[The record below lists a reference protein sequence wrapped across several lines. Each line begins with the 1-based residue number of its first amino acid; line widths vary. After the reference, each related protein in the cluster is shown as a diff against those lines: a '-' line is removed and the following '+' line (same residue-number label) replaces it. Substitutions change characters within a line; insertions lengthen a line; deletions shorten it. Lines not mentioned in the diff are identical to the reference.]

1 MATDELYKHKKEI
14 TADFNFNKNTAN
26 SFNDMLKRSVPHY
39 YEIQDMICEITKT
52 FAQKNSNIY
61 DLGCSTGNALLNI
74 SKELSEFPVTLIGID
89 NSEAMM
95 KKAEAKLKKKRY
107 YDKCKLLNKDLNS
120 GFNFENASVIISNL
134 TLQFIR
140 PINRDRLISDIYK
153 GLNKAGA
160 LILVEKIISEDST
173 IRRIFIKLYH
183 GFKLQKG
190 YSKSE
195 ILKKREAL
203 ENVLIPYMY
212 DENIRLLKKNG
223 FRVVDEF
230 FRWYNF
236 CGVLAIK

>member
-1 MATDELYKHKKEI
+1 MANDELYKYIKEI
-14 TADFNFNKNTAN
+14 TTDFNFDKNTAN

-39 YEIQDMICEITKT
+39 YEIQDMICGITKI
-52 FAQKNSNIY
+52 FAQKKSNIY
-61 DLGCSTGNALLNI
+61 DLGCSTGNTLHNI
-74 SKELSEFPVTLIGID
+74 SKELSEFPVTLIGTD
-89 NSEAMM
+89 NSKAML
-95 KKAEAKLKKKRY
+95 KKAETRIKRLKY
-107 YDKCKLLNKDLNS
+107 PDKCKLLNKDLNS

-140 PINRDRLISDIYK
+140 PINRDRLISEIYK
-153 GLNKAGA
+153 GLNKDGA

-173 IRRIFIKLYH
+173 IRRIFIKLH
-183 GFKLQKG
+183 HNFKLQKG

-212 DENIRLLKKNG
+212 DENIRLLRKNG
-223 FRVVDEF
+223 FRIVDEF